1 MMRAKFDLNDEDTIM
16 IWIEYYLKGFR
27 TLAYG
32 EISEISVRKKSAR
45 SIIKQ
50 KLFRKAYSNVQIVS
64 TCARKRGRNVLYLSL
79 SYID

>member
-1 MMRAKFDLNDEDTIM
+1 MKVNCDMNDEDTIM
-16 IWIEYYLKGFR
+16 IRIEYYLKGFR

-50 KLFRKAYSNVQIVS
+50 NYFERLIQMSKL
-64 TCARKRGRNVLYLSL
+64 
-79 SYID
+79 